1 MSNQL
6 SGQPKSPARAFLRR
20 ISPHAV
26 DSNSVQPSAVEP
38 EPADASSLRADLI
51 ATAAYYLAER
61 RGFVPGYELAD
72 WLAAEREIEREEAD
86 TN

>member
-6 SGQPKSPARAFLRR
+6 SGQPKSPARSFLRR
-20 ISPHAV
+20 ISPDAV
-26 DSNSVQPSAVEP
+26 DSSSVQPVAMTPV
-38 EPADASSLRADLI
+38 PADASTSRLALI

-72 WLAAEREIEREEAD
+72 WLAAELEIDREEGG